1 MKLTLAEAYDHP
13 TPEVDMDTINHADDW
28 RACANAMERF
38 VVKAR
43 AYADKLEC
51 GSADALE
58 PIVPQTPVVPP
69 DMNPTL
75 DDEPEPHSP
84 F

>member
-1 MKLTLAEAYDHP
+1 
-13 TPEVDMDTINHADDW
+13 
-28 RACANAMERF
+28 MERF
-38 VVKAR
+38 VTKAR
-43 AYADKLEC
+43 TYADKLEC

-75 DDEPEPHSP
+75 DAEPEPYSP

>member
-1 MKLTLAEAYDHP
+1 MKPTFDEVHDYLADA
-13 TPEVDMDTINHADDW
+13 VDPDVMNYADDW

-58 PIVPQTPVVPP
+58 PIPPQTPVVPP
-69 DMNPTL
+69 DMNPRL
-75 DDEPEPHSP
+75 DDEPEPYIP